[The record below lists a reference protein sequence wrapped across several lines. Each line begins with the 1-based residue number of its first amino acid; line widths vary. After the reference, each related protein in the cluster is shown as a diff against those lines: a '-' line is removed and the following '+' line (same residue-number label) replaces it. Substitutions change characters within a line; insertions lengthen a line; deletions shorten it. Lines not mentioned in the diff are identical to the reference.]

1 MLNVIIGFIN
11 VGIILLILILILGG
25 FILYTLLYFMLNLFK
40 NDSIIVEIL
49 NYNNGFQKDKPTPS
63 NCFDYILC
71 KLFIRNR
78 KGDKK

>member
-11 VGIILLILILILGG
+11 IGIILTILMLGG
-25 FILYTLLYFMLNLFK
+25 FMLFTLLYFMINLFK
-40 NDSIIVEIL
+40 NESIMVEIL

-78 KGDKK
+78 TGDKK

>member
-1 MLNVIIGFIN
+1 MLNVIIDFIN
-11 VGIILLILILILGG
+11 MGIILLIVLLGG
-25 FILYTLLYFMLNLFK
+25 FILFILLYFMINLFR

-78 KGDKK
+78 KGDKE

>member
-1 MLNVIIGFIN
+1 MLNVIIDFIN
-11 VGIILLILILILGG
+11 MGIILLIVMLGG
-25 FILYTLLYFMLNLFK
+25 FILFTLLYFMLNLFK
-40 NDSIIVEIL
+40 NDSIMVEIL